1 MSNNHNHATGHM
13 TVRWEPD
20 GHGDTDVITTMDL
33 QDDDQMWEGFTAMI
47 ASRLTGTGLPEGAA
61 IAVAY
66 RGLRIARAH
75 ITQALDATI

>member
-1 MSNNHNHATGHM
+1 MSNNNHATGHM

-47 ASRLTGTGLPEGAA
+47 ASRLAGTGLSEDEA
-61 IAVAY
+61 IVFAY
-66 RGLRIARAH
+66 RGLCLARSNIELNLGGA
-75 ITQALDATI
+75 I